1 LQAGSFTLHEFSGGS
16 ADGASPYHGVP
27 YVSGS
32 TLYGLTR
39 DGGAYGAGTAFRM
52 NTDGTGFTV
61 LHTFAGGERDG
72 GDPYG
77 SLTLSGSTF
86 YGMTSLGGLGGWGT
100 LFRMNMDGTGLTLLH
115 GFSGSNGRMPLGSL
129 TLSGSTLYGMTQ
141 YGGTSGNGTVFRIN
155 TDGTG
160 FGLLHS
166 FAGGASD
173 GANPE
178 GDLTI
183 VGSTLYGMTRAGGDT
198 GRGTVFKM
206 DLNGAGFALL
216 HEFAGGSSDGAKP
229 SGSLT
234 LSGSTLYGMTLMG
247 GDGNF
252 GTVFHF
258 AIIPEPPCL
267 TRSGGR
273 LALPG
278 PPQATSLNHAARPR
292 GG

>member
-1 LQAGSFTLHEFSGGS
+1 MWRVRLITGAAGRLSCSWLFCAAVLQAGSFTLHEFSGGS

-129 TLSGSTLYGMTQ
+129 TLSGSTLYGMT
-141 YGGTSGNGTVFRIN
+141 
-155 TDGTG
+155 
-160 FGLLHS
+160 
-166 FAGGASD
+166 
-173 GANPE
+173 
-178 GDLTI
+178 
-183 VGSTLYGMTRAGGDT
+183 
-198 GRGTVFKM
+198 
-206 DLNGAGFALL
+206 
-216 HEFAGGSSDGAKP
+216 
-229 SGSLT
+229 
-234 LSGSTLYGMTLMG
+234 LMG